1 MAHIL
6 RGEEHGVVI
15 KLLEILA
22 GELLQGPAILGKGF
36 QALIV
41 AARVRRQV
49 ATAVRGADF
58 EPREKIQSSVLNQ
71 GGEREGGLQGMPDDI
86 VQIAISLQPAF
97 VYG

>member
-41 AARVRRQV
+41 AARVRRPV
-49 ATAVRGADF
+49 ATAMSRANL
-58 EPREKIQSSVLNQ
+58 EPGEKIQNSVLNQ
-71 GGEREGGLQGMPDDI
+71 VGEGEGRLQGRAYDA
-86 VQIAISLQPAF
+86 VEIAITVQPAF
-97 VYG
+97 V